1 MGSFR
6 CMFHPTTSL
15 SYSHEEKKGLGFID
29 GNLWAQRHSFSKK
42 ILRYTEV
49 CTCIFERTLLF
60 TQENER
66 LFQLNFP
73 NYCAC
78 RKYTLHKVNQEFLRG
93 TGQQYKG
100 HWDQMFDDTIISF
113 VPHFFFL
120 FTPTGAPT
128 HCLSNNIHWRLF
140 HRIRSHSPFFL
151 YQDELLMCL
160 SAEDKCAKSDSTL
173 PISKKNAL
181 SQSNVLISDVFSQ
194 SSVLTKKCNL
204 KLEYGLTHVKTLRRN
219 SANVDTTPP

>member
-113 VPHFFFL
+113 VPHFFFYL
-120 FTPTGAPT
+120 HLQVHPHIAFQIIFTEGYFTESAHIAHFSFIKMNCWCASVQKTNVQSQTALCP
-128 HCLSNNIHWRLF
+128 
-140 HRIRSHSPFFL
+140 SPKRMPSVSR
-151 YQDELLMCL
+151 MCL
-160 SAEDKCAKSDSTL
+160 SLMYSHRVQCW
-173 PISKKNAL
+173 
-181 SQSNVLISDVFSQ
+181 QR
-194 SSVLTKKCNL
+194 SVT
-204 KLEYGLTHVKTLRRN
+204 
-219 SANVDTTPP
+219 